1 MGLKRHKGSTETV
14 LLHYTAALYC
24 CRTSVPY
31 ALLNASVAVSQMIT
45 APVAAGLL
53 QLDGVAGLAGW
64 Q

>member
-1 MGLKRHKGSTETV
+1 MGACTAV
-14 LLHYTAALYC
+14 LYR

-45 APVAAGLL
+45 APVAAALL
-53 QLDGVAGLAGW
+53 RLDGVAGLAGW